1 MAIPREEVDQ
11 DLSHIHWSWPEA
23 IAANPARSLA
33 NADLAMDYFA
43 YSPFW
48 DSKSNNNVLRTQRRV
63 ENPTYGHAE
72 EKIELNAFKSGFE
85 YIVSHSQPPDL
96 FVVQRRE
103 VDPSGKRDR
112 VSGMWFILQERI
124 YQSPTVYDVVS
135 ARLRNAS
142 QLITKTLTSLSE
154 SHPSSNPRSTTLW
167 RSLPPEV
174 ASNMKPK
181 STLTTAADSI
191 MEDQADQHG
200 PTEFQ
205 EEEEEQQQQQQQ
217 QQNTFD
223 WHLFHSLQT
232 TRLALPK
239 LDELSTKPLKEADPM
254 DELKSIEAQLSAQ
267 FGISSSSSSQ
277 QRQVRPP
284 GSIRSNSVKGLTP
297 NPMGLGVSPG
307 LTVGTMGQTPNVGN
321 LNVASPRNLLGMG
334 MSPGGASVPGSVM
347 GAGGRAAS
355 IGNVGSPANLLQ

>member
-1 MAIPREEVDQ
+1 MAIPAEEVDQ

-33 NADLAMDYFA
+33 NADLALDYFA

-72 EKIELNAFKSGFE
+72 EKVELNAFKSGFE

-96 FVVQRRE
+96 FVIQKRE

-142 QLITKTLTSLSE
+142 QLITSTLTSLSE
-154 SHPSSNPRSTTLW
+154 SHPSSNPRSTTQW

-174 ASNMKPK
+174 ASNMKAK
-181 STLTTAADSI
+181 STLTTAADPI
-191 MEDQADQHG
+191 MEDQADQNG
-200 PTEFQ
+200 Q
-205 EEEEEQQQQQQQ
+205 IGSKEEEEEEEEQQQ

-232 TRLALPK
+232 TRLALSK
-239 LDELSTKPLKEADPM
+239 LDELSTKPIKEADPM

-307 LTVGTMGQTPNVGN
+307 LTVESMGQTPNLGN

-334 MSPGGASVPGSVM
+334 MSPGGVTVPGSVM
-347 GAGGRAAS
+347 GAGVGAAS
-355 IGNVGSPANLLQ
+355 IGNVGSPMNLLQ

>member
-1 MAIPREEVDQ
+1 MATPGEEVDQ

-33 NADLAMDYFA
+33 NADLALDYFA
-43 YSPFW
+43 FSPFW

-96 FVVQRRE
+96 FVIQKRE

-154 SHPSSNPRSTTLW
+154 SHPSSNPRSTTQW

-174 ASNMKPK
+174 ASNMKAK
-181 STLTTAADSI
+181 SALTTAADRI
-191 MEDQADQHG
+191 TEDQADQNG
-200 PTEFQ
+200 QTESKEEEK
-205 EEEEEQQQQQQQ
+205 EEEEQQ

-232 TRLALPK
+232 TRLALSK
-239 LDELSTKPLKEADPM
+239 LDELSTKPTKNADPM

-297 NPMGLGVSPG
+297 NPMGLGVSPV
-307 LTVGTMGQTPNVGN
+307 LTVGTMGQTPNLGN
-321 LNVASPRNLLGMG
+321 LNVASPRNSLGMG
-334 MSPGGASVPGSVM
+334 MSPGGVSVPGSVI
-347 GAGGRAAS
+347 GAGGRAGS
-355 IGNVGSPANLLQ
+355 MGNVGTPANLLQ